1 MDKVYCITFPK
12 TILPYVV
19 YVVGKTPG
27 KAKHK
32 AFLDATDFAG
42 FAGKYIDLKAKRAPE
57 FDVLT
62 EKIKRGCYGMEY
74 LLKLLLEEK
83 TSYE

>member
-12 TILPYVV
+12 NISQSVV

-27 KAKHK
+27 QAKHR

-42 FAGKYIDLKAKRAPE
+42 FSGKFIDLKAKRAPE
-57 FDVLT
+57 FDILA

-83 TSYE
+83 